1 MKSIFCL
8 ICLVYLLCASADE
21 TSKEK
26 SNDCFHFSD
35 SDSFFFQI
43 EISGISQNVSCLENC
58 GCYGTDVGYSSQHC
72 RQCCCQNRVLY
83 KDTGRFVCFIHIQ
96 FSVDFNDLKVSNV
109 KHKNIFLCFL
119 VIFLFLI

>member
-1 MKSIFCL
+1 MKSILCL
-8 ICLVYLLCASADE
+8 IGLVYLLCASANE
-21 TSKEK
+21 NSKEK
-26 SNDCFHFSD
+26 SNDCFYFSD

-96 FSVDFNDLKVSNV
+96 FSFDFSDLKVSNI
-109 KHKNIFLCFL
+109 NIK
-119 VIFLFLI
+119 ILFCVFWLFFYF